1 MGVKIQIS
9 GLTGKMD
16 SYIEAVL
23 QAGGEPAAAYS
34 PPPDPDCAALLLC
47 GGGDL
52 DPRLFGQENR
62 GSHPPDPVQDEAE
75 LALVRYY
82 LQAGKPVLGVCRGM
96 QVINVALGGTLI
108 QNLPPGTR
116 EKHIGQ
122 GGKDQIHPISLAP
135 EGFLGKLYGTSL
147 TVNSWHHQ
155 AVDRLGE
162 GLVPSAWAPEG
173 VLEALELRDKPVFGV
188 QFHPERMDPA
198 RTGDGSR
205 IFTLWMDYMK

>member
-62 GSHPPDPVQDEAE
+62 GSHPPDPVQDEA
-75 LALVRYY
+75 
-82 LQAGKPVLGVCRGM
+82 AG
-96 QVINVALGGTLI
+96 
-108 QNLPPGTR
+108 
-116 EKHIGQ
+116 
-122 GGKDQIHPISLAP
+122 D
-135 EGFLGKLYGTSL
+135 
-147 TVNSWHHQ
+147 
-155 AVDRLGE
+155 
-162 GLVPSAWAPEG
+162 
-173 VLEALELRDKPVFGV
+173 
-188 QFHPERMDPA
+188 
-198 RTGDGSR
+198 
-205 IFTLWMDYMK
+205 